1 VSCHIVARHTFVPRH
16 IIHIE
21 THSRIIYKRK
31 GYPPLLKEFKTN
43 RRSLR
48 KLLNS
53 NIALGASQDSMLIL
67 EYFSNLEKI
76 IKNEEKKKSK
86 KENENKYFDAIE
98 SNVISMINGLHRE
111 DSKNY
116 YKERFT
122 IDLSEEEM
130 NAFFETK
137 TEDEIIRF
145 FCDVVID
152 INCLTLQTGFKDYWD
167 TSNENCNN
175 KSIAKLKMINIA
187 MRQVYNSISIMTYK
201 KSLVALV
208 NEAKHNDESLFN
220 AIHLDKT
227 LFDKD
232 WVRKRIN
239 KAFYSGDSRFF
250 NELARVIKKPPISA
264 KIDRGELITILS
276 TLWPFGLYRLDN
288 NELMDILRTS
298 GVPIQKDKESFRRF
312 VDNLK
317 EENILLDINKIIT
330 IKKFRT

>member
-1 VSCHIVARHTFVPRH
+1 
-16 IIHIE
+16 
-21 THSRIIYKRK
+21 
-31 GYPPLLKEFKTN
+31 
-43 RRSLR
+43 
-48 KLLNS
+48 
-53 NIALGASQDSMLIL
+53 
-67 EYFSNLEKI
+67 
-76 IKNEEKKKSK
+76 
-86 KENENKYFDAIE
+86 
-98 SNVISMINGLHRE
+98 
-111 DSKNY
+111 
-116 YKERFT
+116 
-122 IDLSEEEM
+122 
-130 NAFFETK
+130 
-137 TEDEIIRF
+137 
-145 FCDVVID
+145 
-152 INCLTLQTGFKDYWD
+152 
-167 TSNENCNN
+167 
-175 KSIAKLKMINIA
+175 
-187 MRQVYNSISIMTYK
+187 
-201 KSLVALV
+201 VALV